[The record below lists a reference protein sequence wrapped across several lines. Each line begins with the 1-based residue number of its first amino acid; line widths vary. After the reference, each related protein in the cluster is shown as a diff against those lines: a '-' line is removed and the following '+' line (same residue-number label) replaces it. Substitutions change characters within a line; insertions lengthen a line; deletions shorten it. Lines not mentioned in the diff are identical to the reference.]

1 MKGRHDEAL
10 SALTAL
16 RQGKFTED
24 EIAEEM
30 SLIRQGIEREVEK
43 GKFIEIF
50 QGKITAKRTAI
61 VCLVNFFLHAT
72 GAIFGS
78 VYGAIYIKSL
88 NFVNPFT
95 ITTTN
100 SAIQIFTVLIS
111 MVLSDWTG
119 RR

>member
-1 MKGRHDEAL
+1 MQGRYDDAL
-10 SALTAL
+10 AALAAL
-16 RQGKFTED
+16 REGKFTED

-30 SLIRQGIEREVEK
+30 NHIRQGIEREVEK
-43 GKFIEIF
+43 GKFVEAF
-50 QGKITAKRTAI
+50 QGVISLKRTAI

-72 GAIFGS
+72 GIIFGS

-88 NFVNPFT
+88 DFVNPFT

-100 SAIQIFTVLIS
+100 SAIQIGTVLIS